1 MILMLMQTVSL
12 LDVGSVLGYF
22 SIQICTLSRLQGITV
37 GSQYPQTTISVT
49 AQHSGQMVYGGTAM
63 HEEIE
68 DDFNWDKL
76 L

>member
-1 MILMLMQTVSL
+1 
-12 LDVGSVLGYF
+12 
-22 SIQICTLSRLQGITV
+22 V
-37 GSQYPQTTISVT
+37 GSQYPQQTIAVP
-49 AQHSGQMVYGGTAM
+49 AQSSGQMVYGASGM